1 MTDCKCEMC
10 SDCFDGLK
18 AQLAA
23 ERARADDLSRMV
35 AAMGEVLRELR
46 EKAVENHDPRT
57 RIALDA
63 ILSRPDVAAERGRW
77 VPMAEVIDL
86 LTRAGLALG
95 VHSTMGLDTHIKR
108 VREDFDAI
116 ITERD
121 AAIARAEK
129 AEGEAEKLLNSAE
142 EASMQ
147 DAWAKQQQAT
157 AERSRDELG
166 IQLAACQERL
176 RLAMDAVKK
185 LKAFRDGI
193 TFKCDEERGVH
204 SMRAIVSDLQMVW
217 LEGSAALRALD
228 AVPGDALQPVSAAYK
243 FDIGP
248 ALDRAHEASGVVT
261 QKGGEK

>member
-1 MTDCKCEMC
+1 
-10 SDCFDGLK
+10 
-18 AQLAA
+18 
-23 ERARADDLSRMV
+23 
-35 AAMGEVLRELR
+35 
-46 EKAVENHDPRT
+46 
-57 RIALDA
+57 
-63 ILSRPDVAAERGRW
+63 
-77 VPMAEVIDL
+77 MAEVIDL

-176 RLAMDAVKK
+176 RLAMAVVEH
-185 LKAFRDGI
+185 A
-193 TFKCDEERGVH
+193 
-204 SMRAIVSDLQMVW
+204 RAHDHDDVGL
-217 LEGSAALRALD
+217 AAAIDALD
-228 AVPGDALQPVSAAYK
+228 AVPGDVLAR
-243 FDIGP
+243 DIGP

-261 QKGGEK
+261 GAPFDEPSNGVKGVE

>member
-77 VPMAEVIDL
+77 VS
-86 LTRAGLALG
+86 R
-95 VHSTMGLDTHIKR
+95 
-108 VREDFDAI
+108 DAI
-116 ITERD
+116 GVALVDGMRTERD

-129 AEGEAEKLLNSAE
+129 AEQYADWLDEKIARE
-142 EASMQ
+142 R
-147 DAWAKQQQAT
+147 DA

-176 RLAMDAVKK
+176 RLAMDAVRK

-193 TFKCDEERGVH
+193 TFKVDEERGVH
-204 SMRAIVSDLQMVW
+204 SLRSIALDLERLW
-217 LEGSAALRALD
+217 NESTDALDALD
-228 AVPGDALQPVSAAYK
+228 AVPGDALSR
-243 FDIGP
+243 DIGP

>member
-129 AEGEAEKLLNSAE
+129 WTTEFGSIDNALSMLSARREALAKAEA
-142 EASMQ
+142 
-147 DAWAKQQQAT
+147 
-157 AERSRDELG
+157 SRDELG

-176 RLAMDAVKK
+176 RLAMAVVEH
-185 LKAFRDGI
+185 A
-193 TFKCDEERGVH
+193 
-204 SMRAIVSDLQMVW
+204 RAHDHDDVGL
-217 LEGSAALRALD
+217 AAAIDALD
-228 AVPGDALQPVSAAYK
+228 AVPGDALAR
-243 FDIGP
+243 DIGP

-261 QKGGEK
+261 GAPFDEPSNGVKGVE